1 MIKKGHKLKKQ
12 FVLFTRAGRC
22 GQDGEWKINSRE
34 RDSRVYEAVQDQN
47 WQRVD
52 GVARV

>member
-1 MIKKGHKLKKQ
+1 MKQ

-22 GQDGEWKINSRE
+22 GQDGEWKINRE